1 MVEICVAVE
10 DVGRVSGLMRRLAPL
25 FDRSSVSF
33 DRSRKEVRV
42 KAEWESRGV
51 VHVVEAVEA
60 WLAEG
65 GVDSAMLSIGDRSY
79 RFAGPEPVEAS
90 R

>member
-10 DVGRVSGLMRRLAPL
+10 DVGHVSGLMRRLETL

-33 DRSRKEVRV
+33 DRSRQEVRV
-42 KAEWESRGV
+42 ESEWESRGV

-60 WLAEG
+60 WLAEVG
-65 GVDSAMLSIGDRSY
+65 
-79 RFAGPEPVEAS
+79 VEAATLSMRDRAYRLACPTLPGAS